1 LVNQQYIEQGLGAFV
16 TCKYHL
22 LLVWQSL
29 EKKKYFGIVSFKC
42 KSQLSLSANFKIL
55 F

>member
-1 LVNQQYIEQGLGAFV
+1 VNQQYIEQGLGAFV

-29 EKKKYFGIVSFKC
+29 EKKKKKFRNSKF
-42 KSQLSLSANFKIL
+42 QM
-55 F
+55 